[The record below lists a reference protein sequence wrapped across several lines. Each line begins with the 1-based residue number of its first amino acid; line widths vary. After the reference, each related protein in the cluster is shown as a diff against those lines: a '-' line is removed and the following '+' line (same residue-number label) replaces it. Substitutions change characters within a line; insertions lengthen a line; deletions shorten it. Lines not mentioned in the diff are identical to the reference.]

1 MTAHPAPEKT
11 EGTPL
16 VWRIESIVA
25 PLACAVIAAVFVVA
39 FYWRVAG

>member
-1 MTAHPAPEKT
+1 MTAHSARDKT

-16 VWRIESIVA
+16 VWRIESILA

-39 FYWRVAG
+39 LYLRVTG